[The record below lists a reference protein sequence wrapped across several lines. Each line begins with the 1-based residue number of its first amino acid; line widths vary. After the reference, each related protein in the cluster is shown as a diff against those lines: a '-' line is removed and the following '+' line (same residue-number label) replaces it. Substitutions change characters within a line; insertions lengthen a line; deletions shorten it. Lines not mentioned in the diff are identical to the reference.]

1 MLWLFI
7 FFLEYVGEL
16 HIIAFRR
23 RELKVQH
30 IRKHIT
36 HPRTDAFILAYMLM
50 SISVVPDST
59 SIFTSLVMPL
69 LLKLP
74 IFHVCNALLF

>member
-1 MLWLFI
+1 MAI
-7 FFLEYVGEL
+7 HFFLEHAGEL
-16 HIIAFRR
+16 HIIALRR

-36 HPRTDAFILAYMLM
+36 QHTHRCIHLAYMLM

-74 IFHVCNALLF
+74 IFM